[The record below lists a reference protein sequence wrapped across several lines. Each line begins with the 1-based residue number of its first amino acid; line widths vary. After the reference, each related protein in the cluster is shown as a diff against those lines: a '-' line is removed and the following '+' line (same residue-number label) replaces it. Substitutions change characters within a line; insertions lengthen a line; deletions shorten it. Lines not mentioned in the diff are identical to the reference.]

1 MLLIPASGKYRR
13 GCESVEV
20 SSYKGLHDDDGLHE
34 DDPHDV
40 LCLHVYGPLADALL
54 LLVLCVDRYELFRK
68 HYWVSIRKD

>member
-1 MLLIPASGKYRR
+1 MLLLPALGKYRR
-13 GCESVEV
+13 GRESVEV

-54 LLVLCVDRYELFRK
+54 LLIFSLDRDELL
-68 HYWVSIRKD
+68 